1 MNHKSMAISKAT
13 AILMLSASLT
23 PLHAE
28 TVTSWATLV
37 SSSYKLNFTGFG
49 EVGKINFQTSL
60 NGAEYSTVGSS
71 EIKIPL
77 IYTWSSKINGSGKL
91 IGETPK
97 PSAYLFSS
105 QGKAIIGSTKHHSTR
120 LGFHDNSIQHVT
132 ILPPHTPG
140 GSKYVPLR
148 PEHMKEGLDPITAVM
163 MLTRLNNSD
172 PCNRN
177 IPIFDG
183 KHRFDLQMSSAGQQ
197 KVVEAR
203 PSGQPVIG
211 FVCKVKYVPIA
222 GHKNNDETKH
232 ASEKTEIEVLLRPVP
247 SANLLVPYRVTVATK
262 YGTGTMTLQKMDI
275 VAPGQ
280 KQIALVH

>member
-13 AILMLSASLT
+13 AILMFSAFLA

-28 TVTSWATLV
+28 TVTSWATQV
-37 SSSYKLNFTGFG
+37 SSSYKLSFTGFG
-49 EVGKINFQTSL
+49 EIGKINFQTSL
-60 NGAEYSTVGSS
+60 NGSDYSTVGSS

-77 IYTWSSKINGSGKL
+77 IYTWSSKINGGGKL
-91 IGETPK
+91 IGETPR
-97 PSAYLFSS
+97 PSAYAFSS
-105 QGKAIIGSTKHHSTR
+105 QGKPIIGSVKHNSTR
-120 LGFHDNSIQHVT
+120 LGFQDYAIQHVT

-140 GSKYVPLR
+140 GPKYVPLR

-163 MLTRLNNSD
+163 MLTRLNATE
-172 PCNRN
+172 PCKRT

-183 KHRFDLQMSSAGQQ
+183 KQRFDLQMSPAGQQ

-275 VAPGQ
+275 IAPGQ